1 MKNKSLALAV
11 ITATAL
17 LSACSNADELD
28 SASTGTDHIVDS
40 NVPIRL
46 TANNVTLTR
55 GSVESDDNGQFCLDG
70 IGVFCLATGN
80 LTNDSKPID
89 WTNYN
94 SGTTKDGYSV
104 LMSNVKANVV
114 TATDG
119 SNSVEWADTNA
130 DYYYP
135 MLSTHKYAFATYYPY
150 VDDSTKVEYKK
161 STVVIAYDA
170 LDGTKDI
177 IAGNAYSDE
186 PKAYS
191 ASYFRTTTG
200 AKLPQLE
207 MEHLMARLTFSIIK
221 DEADSLAT
229 DEIGVDSI
237 MIDKMPKTAT
247 LTLGARTEATLL
259 AEGNDT
265 TYVLKDAGD
274 KTLGATY
281 YAKDTLT
288 SVGQGI
294 LMPVTGGARQLRVIL
309 KSKTSGNTKEWIST
323 LQPPDGTWL
332 KGTSYNVKLTLGTEM
347 FVSLKASLKQWEQGK
362 EISTQN

>member
-1 MKNKSLALAV
+1 MKNKALVWLVLSATTLLA
-11 ITATAL
+11 
-17 LSACSNADELD
+17 ACSNADEFD
-28 SASTGTDHIVDS
+28 SASTDTGRVVDS
-40 NVPIRL
+40 DVPIRL

-55 GSVESDDNGQFCLDG
+55 GSVESDDNGQFNLDG

-94 SGTTKDGYSV
+94 SNATQDGYSV
-104 LMSNVKANVV
+104 IMSNVKANVA

-119 SNSVEWADTNA
+119 GNSIVWADTKAN
-130 DYYYP
+130 YYYP
-135 MLSTHKYAFATYYPY
+135 MLSTHKYAFAAYYPY
-150 VDDSTKVEYKK
+150 VDDNTKIEYNK
-161 STVVIAYDA
+161 SSVVITYDS

-229 DEIGVDSI
+229 DEIGIDSI
-237 MIDKMPKTAT
+237 FIDNMPKTAT
-247 LTLGARTEATLL
+247 LTLGTRAAATLL
-259 AEGNDT
+259 AEGTDT

-274 KTLGATY
+274 KPLGANY

-288 SVGQGI
+288 TVGQGI

-309 KSKTSGNTKEWIST
+309 KSKTSGNQKEWIST

-347 FVSLKASLKQWEQGK
+347 FVSLKAILKQWEQGK
-362 EISTQN
+362 EISVQN